1 MPSEKEIIDCYL
13 RNSRGIRG
21 AARYFGLS
29 KSYVGAIIN
38 KYKKKHNM
46 R

>member
-1 MPSEKEIIDCYL
+1 MPSEKEIIACYL

-29 KSYVGAIIN
+29 KSYVGAIVN
-38 KYKKKHNM
+38 KYKKKHNI

>member
-21 AARYFGLS
+21 AARHFGLP
-29 KSYVGAIIN
+29 KSYVGAIVN
-38 KYKKKHNM
+38 RYKRRHNM

>member
-1 MPSEKEIIDCYL
+1 MPSEKEIVNYYL

-21 AARYFGLS
+21 AARHFGIP
-29 KSYVGAIIN
+29 KSLVGSIIN
-38 KYKKKHNM
+38 KYKKKHNI